1 MPSSL
6 SKSRYLNGLQCL
18 KYLWLLVN
26 QPDTVPQPDAQTQH
40 LFDQGHLVQ
49 EYAEQLFPSGIRVPE
64 STFRGTTDLNTR
76 LLQKGKTFFEAAIS
90 AGGLYSRVDIL
101 NYAENGKWD
110 IIEVKSGTRVKDE
123 NIHDVSFQ
131 KLCCEQ
137 RGLVIN
143 RCFLMHINNKYV
155 KQGEIDPA
163 QLFTNE
169 DITEKVQ
176 GVSAGLAEHI
186 REMLAVM
193 QADAPPAC
201 FPGVHCNEP
210 YECRVSLCWQA
221 LPENNILNLYRGNA
235 KAFELL
241 YQGTHFLRD
250 IPDSF
255 QLSGP
260 QEIQKW
266 CDIHDCEFTDKP
278 ALAEFLK
285 SLKYPLHFLDFET
298 FQSAVPL
305 FDGTRPY
312 QQVPF
317 QFSLHIV
324 DKPGA
329 MAWHFGFLADGNDDP
344 RPQFFNELRKVIG
357 RQGSIV
363 IYNQSFEEG
372 ILNDLAEAYPE
383 HQPWVEQTSARMVDL
398 LQPFR
403 NFSYYHPDQKGSA
416 SIKSVLPALTGQS
429 YDDMNIGKGD
439 QASLAYLDMMSG
451 KMTAAEKLKN
461 RTDLEKYCALDTEG
475 MIWIVNKLAEFI

>member
-1 MPSSL
+1 MPPSL

-18 KYLWLLVN
+18 KYLWFIIH
-26 QPDTVPQPDAQTQH
+26 QPDAVPQPDAQTQH

-49 EYAEQLFPSGIRVPE
+49 EYAEKLFPGGIRVPE
-64 STFRGTTDLNTR
+64 SVFRGTGDLNAK
-76 LLQKGKTFFEAAIS
+76 LLDKGKTFFEAGIS

-101 NYAENGKWD
+101 QYDGVDKWD
-110 IIEVKSGTRVKDE
+110 IIEVKSGTRVKEE

-131 KLCCEQ
+131 KLCCER
-137 RGLVIN
+137 RGLSVG

-155 KQGEIDPA
+155 KQGDIDPS

-169 DITEKVQ
+169 DITGQVKEVE
-176 GVSAGLAEHI
+176 AGIESRI
-186 REMLAVM
+186 REMQSIM
-193 QADAPPAC
+193 QADTPPARL
-201 FPGVHCNEP
+201 PGVHCNDP
-210 YECRVSLCWQA
+210 YECHISLCWQA

-235 KAFELL
+235 KAFDLL
-241 YQGTHFLRD
+241 YDGTCFLRD
-250 IPDSF
+250 IPDSVK
-255 QLSGP
+255 LTGP
-260 QEIQKW
+260 QEVQKW
-266 CDIHDCEFTDKP
+266 CDLHGSAFTDKP

-285 SLKYPLHFLDFET
+285 SLKYPVHYLDFET
-298 FQSAVPL
+298 FQAAVPL

-329 MAWHFGFLADGNDDP
+329 MAWHFGFLADGNEDP

-363 IYNQSFEEG
+363 VYNQSFEEG
-372 ILNDLAEAYPE
+372 ILNDLAAAYPE
-383 HQPWVEQTSARMVDL
+383 HQTWVGQVCTRLVDL

-403 NFSYYHPDQKGSA
+403 NFSYYHPDQQGSA
-416 SIKSVLPALTGQS
+416 SIKKVLPALTGQS
-429 YDDMNIGKGD
+429 YDDMDIGKGD

-451 KMTAAEKLKN
+451 KMTAEEKS
-461 RTDLEKYCALDTEG
+461 RTRTALEQYCALDTEG
-475 MIWIVNKLAEFI
+475 MIWIVNKLKELA